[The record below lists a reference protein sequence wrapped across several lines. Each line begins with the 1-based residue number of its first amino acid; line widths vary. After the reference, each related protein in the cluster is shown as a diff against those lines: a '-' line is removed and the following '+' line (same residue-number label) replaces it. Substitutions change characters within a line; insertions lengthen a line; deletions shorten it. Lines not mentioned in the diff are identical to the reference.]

1 MSDFL
6 THLAARS
13 LAPPTLRPRTLS
25 RFEAEAPA
33 EAPENEDSQSV
44 ARAEVRRTTAQPV
57 AAAAPPTASAVTH
70 EEVIRE
76 HTHDVVREASTTRVV
91 ERREEVVRREEA
103 VRAATVAATVAPAI
117 PAGTTQRQVNGEQPP
132 AGRREPSG
140 DENRPAS
147 LPRREQ
153 RVPDAIAEQRRPAFS
168 PLVRGQVESRPALPP
183 QTREASIAR
192 ESEPVI
198 HVSIGRVEVRA
209 TTSAAPPRT
218 ARRNAAM
225 TIDDYVARKNA
236 KGRR

>member
-33 EAPENEDSQSV
+33 EAPENEEPQSV
-44 ARAEVRRTTAQPV
+44 ARAEMRTTTARPIV
-57 AAAAPPTASAVTH
+57 SAGPPPSSSVTR

-91 ERREEVVRREEA
+91 ERREEVVRTETPEGA
-103 VRAATVAATVAPAI
+103 
-117 PAGTTQRQVNGEQPP
+117 TQRQVDEEQPP
-132 AGRREPSG
+132 AARRDTSR
-140 DENRPAS
+140 DETRPA
-147 LPRREQ
+147 LPPRREQ
-153 RVPDAIAEQRRPAFS
+153 RVPDANADERRPAFS
-168 PLVRGQVESRPALPP
+168 PLVRGQAESRPALA
-183 QTREASIAR
+183 QSREASISR

-209 TTSAAPPRT
+209 TTSAAPSRA

-236 KGRR
+236 KGRP

>member
-13 LAPPTLRPRTLS
+13 LSPPTLRPRTLS

-33 EAPENEDSQSV
+33 EAPENEELQSV
-44 ARAEVRRTTAQPV
+44 ARAEVRRTTTPMV
-57 AAAAPPTASAVTH
+57 AAPPPASAVTH

-91 ERREEVVRREEA
+91 ERREEVVRE
-103 VRAATVAATVAPAI
+103 VPV
-117 PAGTTQRQVNGEQPP
+117 GSKQLQVTEEQPP
-132 AGRREPSG
+132 AARRKTNR
-140 DENRPAS
+140 DETRPAP

-153 RVPDAIAEQRRPAFS
+153 RVPDAHANQRTPAFS
-168 PLVRGQVESRPALPP
+168 PLVRGEAESRPALP
-183 QTREASIAR
+183 QAREASISR
-192 ESEPVI
+192 ETEPVI

-218 ARRNAAM
+218 ARRSTAM

>member
-25 RFEAEAPA
+25 RFEAESPA
-33 EAPENEDSQSV
+33 EAPENEEPQSV
-44 ARAEVRRTTAQPV
+44 AHAEVRGTTARPSV
-57 AAAAPPTASAVTH
+57 ATSPPASAVTH

-91 ERREEVVRREEA
+91 ERREQVVHTE
-103 VRAATVAATVAPAI
+103 T
-117 PAGTTQRQVNGEQPP
+117 PAGTTQRQVNEEQPS
-132 AGRREPSG
+132 AARRETSR
-140 DENRPAS
+140 DETRPAL

-153 RVPDAIAEQRRPAFS
+153 RVPDASAGQRQPAFS
-168 PLVRGQVESRPALPP
+168 PLVRGQVESRPALT
-183 QTREASIAR
+183 QAREASISR

-236 KGRR
+236 KGRP

>member
-33 EAPENEDSQSV
+33 ETPENEEMQSV
-44 ARAEVRRTTAQPV
+44 ARAEVRRTTTQPV
-57 AAAAPPTASAVTH
+57 VAALPPASAVTH

-76 HTHDVVREASTTRVV
+76 HTRDVVREASTTRVV
-91 ERREEVVRREEA
+91 ERREQTVRTETLAGATQQQVNEEQPTAARRETSRDEA
-103 VRAATVAATVAPAI
+103 
-117 PAGTTQRQVNGEQPP
+117 
-132 AGRREPSG
+132 
-140 DENRPAS
+140 RPALLS
-147 LPRREQ
+147 RREQ
-153 RVPDAIAEQRRPAFS
+153 RVPDANTDERRPAFS
-168 PLVRGQVESRPALPP
+168 PIVRGRAESRPALT
-183 QTREASIAR
+183 QAREASISR

-209 TTSAAPPRT
+209 MTSAAPPRT
-218 ARRNAAM
+218 TRRNAAM

>member
-33 EAPENEDSQSV
+33 EAPADEEPQSV
-44 ARAEVRRTTAQPV
+44 ARAEVRTTTAQQVV
-57 AAAAPPTASAVTH
+57 AAPSPESAVTR

-76 HTHDVVREASTTRVV
+76 HTRDVVRERTHPVVRDASTRRVV
-91 ERREEVVRREEA
+91 ERREEVVRTEA
-103 VRAATVAATVAPAI
+103 GAEI
-117 PAGTTQRQVNGEQPP
+117 PAGTVQRRVNGEQPP
-132 AGRREPSG
+132 AARREASG
-140 DENRPAS
+140 DETRPAS

-153 RVPDAIAEQRRPAFS
+153 RVPDANADERRPAFS
-168 PLVRGQVESRPALPP
+168 PLVRGQAESRPVLP
-183 QTREASIAR
+183 QAREASISH

-209 TTSAAPPRT
+209 TTSAAPSRA

>member
-33 EAPENEDSQSV
+33 EGPENEEPQSV
-44 ARAEVRRTTAQPV
+44 PRAEVRRTTTSV
-57 AAAAPPTASAVTH
+57 VAAPPPASAVTH

-76 HTHDVVREASTTRVV
+76 HTRDVVHEASTTRVV
-91 ERREEVVRREEA
+91 ERREQI
-103 VRAATVAATVAPAI
+103 VRAEARAE
-117 PAGTTQRQVNGEQPP
+117 TTQRQVNEEQPP
-132 AGRREPSG
+132 AARRETSR
-140 DENRPAS
+140 EETRPAL

-153 RVPDAIAEQRRPAFS
+153 RVPDANVDQRRPAFS
-168 PLVRGQVESRPALPP
+168 PLVRGEAESRPAFP
-183 QTREASIAR
+183 QAREAPISR

>member
-25 RFEAEAPA
+25 WFEAEAPA
-33 EAPENEDSQSV
+33 EAPENEELQSV
-44 ARAEVRRTTAQPV
+44 ARAEVRSTTAQPAV
-57 AAAAPPTASAVTH
+57 AAALPASAVTH

-76 HTHDVVREASTTRVV
+76 HTHDVVREASTTHVV
-91 ERREEVVRREEA
+91 ERREEVVRAEA
-103 VRAATVAATVAPAI
+103 GAEITRRP
-117 PAGTTQRQVNGEQPP
+117 VNGEQQPP
-132 AGRREPSG
+132 AARRETSG

-153 RVPDAIAEQRRPAFS
+153 RLPDANADQRRPAFS
-168 PLVRGQVESRPALPP
+168 PLVRGQAESRPALP
-183 QTREASIAR
+183 QAREASISR

-209 TTSAAPPRT
+209 TTAAAPPRN

>member
-33 EAPENEDSQSV
+33 EGPENEEPQSV
-44 ARAEVRRTTAQPV
+44 ARAEVRRTTMQPIV
-57 AAAAPPTASAVTH
+57 DTAPPPASRVTH
-70 EEVIRE
+70 EEVTRE
-76 HTHDVVREASTTRVV
+76 HTHDVVREASTTPVV
-91 ERREEVVRREEA
+91 ERREEVVHREEV
-103 VRAATVAATVAPAI
+103 VRAATIAASVAAI
-117 PAGTTQRQVNGEQPP
+117 PAETTQRQVNGEQPP
-132 AGRREPSG
+132 AAHRETSG
-140 DENRPAS
+140 D
-147 LPRREQ
+147 
-153 RVPDAIAEQRRPAFS
+153 
-168 PLVRGQVESRPALPP
+168 ESRPALPP
-183 QTREASIAR
+183 RREQRVAEPRPDQRRPDFGPLVRGQAESRPALPQAREAFVSR

-209 TTSAAPPRT
+209 TTSAAPPRSS
-218 ARRNAAM
+218 RRNAAM